1 MRPSERWPEI
11 QAHADEVIE
20 LAVGRLAEWQ
30 AGQALTHRI
39 EVRIC
44 YPDRSEW
51 SDHLTLPEA
60 SRDHEQLRRNCRK
73 LIIAS
78 GVREQPR
85 PVLLIMVTFR
95 LTGVAGSR
103 LQEALPL
110 F

>member
-1 MRPSERWPEI
+1 M
-11 QAHADEVIE
+11 
-20 LAVGRLAEWQ
+20 LAVVAMFVLEDW
-30 AGQALTHRI
+30 TI
-39 EVRIC
+39 
-44 YPDRSEW
+44 D
-51 SDHLTLPEA
+51 
-60 SRDHEQLRRNCRK
+60 EQLRRSCRK